1 MLEVYEL
8 GDMAKGQNPL
18 ALYTNNQH
26 RVAFTTLEQAQKALV
41 RYNEMA
47 ATAHEQV
54 LLSENLNAAKKYLDY
69 TDYAA
74 IGVEALI
81 RNGVTVNV
89 TDDTLALIAKREEVR
104 EYIRA
109 NKQLFRQLFPK
120 VEWESK

>member
-1 MLEVYEL
+1 MLDVYEL
-8 GDMAKGQNPL
+8 GSIAKGQNPL

-54 LLSENLNAAKKYLDY
+54 LLSENLNAALKYLDY

-74 IGVEALI
+74 LGVEALI
-81 RNGVTVNV
+81 RHVGIDTVP
-89 TDDTLALIAKREEVR
+89 DDTLALLAKREEAR
-104 EYIRA
+104 EYIR
-109 NKQLFRQLFPK
+109 KHKELFRQIFPK
-120 VEWESK
+120 VECPF